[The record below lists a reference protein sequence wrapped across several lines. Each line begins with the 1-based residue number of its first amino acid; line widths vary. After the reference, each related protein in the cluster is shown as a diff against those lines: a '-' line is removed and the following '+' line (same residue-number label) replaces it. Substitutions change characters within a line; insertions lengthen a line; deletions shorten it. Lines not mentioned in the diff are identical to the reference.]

1 MDETPQI
8 DDELVTKPAAT
19 DVASSPSKGRLADR
33 VAAIIAAS
41 ALGLSLLL
49 SALFFAGFVAND
61 YHIFA
66 ITSALGLSLF
76 LGGFAII
83 PMAIIMILA
92 LKAHR
97 QGGNVGLYLWAVYN
111 FCDYLWTSEGVD
123 VESICAWDFFW
134 VRRQG
139 LLQSC
144 VGARVKTFDP
154 SFHWPA
160 VSCPLCSYIG
170 LLV

>member
-8 DDELVTKPAAT
+8 DDELVTKLAAT
-19 DVASSPSKGRLADR
+19 DVVSSSSKGRLADR

-76 LGGFAII
+76 LGSFAII
-83 PMAIIMILA
+83 PMAIVIILA
-92 LKAHR
+92 LKAYR
-97 QGGNVGLYLWAVYN
+97 QGGNSVLYLWALCLILPWLILSIICLIYTPLPVWMS
-111 FCDYLWTSEGVD
+111 FCAILFAATLT
-123 VESICAWDFFW
+123 FW
-134 VRRQG
+134 AILSLILEIKHQKSPRH
-139 LLQSC
+139 
-144 VGARVKTFDP
+144 DM
-154 SFHWPA
+154 PA
-160 VSCPLCSYIG
+160 AH
-170 LLV
+170 

>member
-8 DDELVTKPAAT
+8 DDELVTKLAAT
-19 DVASSPSKGRLADR
+19 DVVSSSSKGRLADR

-76 LGGFAII
+76 LGSFAII
-83 PMAIIMILA
+83 PMAIVIILA
-92 LKAHR
+92 LKAYR
-97 QGGNVGLYLWAVYN
+97 QGGNSGLYLWALCLILPWLILSIICLIYTPLPVWMS
-111 FCDYLWTSEGVD
+111 FCAILFAATLT
-123 VESICAWDFFW
+123 FW
-134 VRRQG
+134 AILSLILEIKHQKSPRQ
-139 LLQSC
+139 
-144 VGARVKTFDP
+144 DM
-154 SFHWPA
+154 PA
-160 VSCPLCSYIG
+160 AH
-170 LLV
+170 